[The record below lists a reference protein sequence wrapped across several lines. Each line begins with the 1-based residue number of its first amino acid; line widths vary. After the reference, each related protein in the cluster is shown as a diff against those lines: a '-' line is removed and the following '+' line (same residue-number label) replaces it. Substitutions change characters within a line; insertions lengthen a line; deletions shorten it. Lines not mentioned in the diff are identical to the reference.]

1 MNDTSASVLVIDD
14 EVRMRDVLADGLEH
28 YGFRVRTAR
37 DGLDGLKLL
46 GAERVDAIVLDVMLP
61 QVDGI
66 SLIPMLRRTT
76 EAPILLLSAQ
86 SDVSSVV
93 AGLEAGA
100 DDYLAKPFDF
110 QELTARL
117 RSALRRPALK
127 GITTIAFADLVI
139 DLDSRQVMRGGEP
152 IELTAREFDL
162 LVALARVPERVYTR
176 AQLIELVWGAQ
187 REVGP
192 GTVETYIC
200 YLRAKVDKAPRRRL
214 IRTIHGVGYSIR

>member
-1 MNDTSASVLVIDD
+1 MSDTAASVLVIDD
-14 EVRMRDVLADGLEH
+14 EARMRDVLANGLAH
-28 YGFRVRTAR
+28 YGFRVRTAG

-46 GAERVDAIVLDVMLP
+46 GAERVDAILLDVVLP
-61 QVDGI
+61 KVDGI
-66 SLIPMLRRTT
+66 SLIPMLRRST
-76 EAPILLLSAQ
+76 EAPILMLSAQ

-93 AGLEAGA
+93 AGLDAGA
-100 DDYLAKPFDF
+100 DDYIAKPFDF
-110 QELTARL
+110 DELSARL

-127 GITTIAFADLVI
+127 GVTTIAFEDLLI
-139 DLDSRQVMRGGEP
+139 DLDRRTVERGGES

-200 YLRAKVDKAPRRRL
+200 YLRAKVDAPPRRRI

>member
-14 EVRMRDVLADGLEH
+14 EVRMRDVLAEGLVQ

-61 QVDGI
+61 KVDGI
-66 SLIPMLRRTT
+66 SLIPMLRRST

-127 GITTIAFADLVI
+127 GVTTIAFADLVI
-139 DLDSRQVMRGGEP
+139 DLDSRQVVRGGEV

-187 REVGP
+187 REVGL

-200 YLRAKVDKAPRRRL
+200 YLRAKIDRAPRRRL

>member
-1 MNDTSASVLVIDD
+1 
-14 EVRMRDVLADGLEH
+14 MRDVLADGLVH

-61 QVDGI
+61 NVDGI
-66 SLIPMLRRTT
+66 SLIPMLRRST
-76 EAPILLLSAQ
+76 EAPILMLSAQ

-127 GITTIAFADLVI
+127 GITTIVFADLVI
-139 DLDSRQVMRGGEP
+139 DLDSRQVTRDGEQ

-187 REVGP
+187 RDVGP

-200 YLRAKVDKAPRRRL
+200 YLRAKIDKAPRRRL